1 MFSGGGEKWAKWEI
15 VVIPYHWCNLIK
27 LIFQRYSFETE
38 NILSKQKW
46 SRFKFWST
54 KFYFDFLT
62 SKLLSKWN
70 WTLLHIIMCQ
80 QTISLKVVS
89 IYFQKTFVEEDFFW
103 NISGCRVP
111 RKYCF
116 IGLPTNLY
124 IICTQHFFRSSP
136 KTSSSNIDTF
146 FLQFFIVHF

>member
-1 MFSGGGEKWAKWEI
+1 MHSFSAPWKRQKTLWFSDVFRGRGEKWCIGNKSAKWEK

-46 SRFKFWST
+46 SRSKFWST

-103 NISGCRVP
+103 NISGCR
-111 RKYCF
+111 
-116 IGLPTNLY
+116 L
-124 IICTQHFFRSSP
+124 
-136 KTSSSNIDTF
+136 
-146 FLQFFIVHF
+146 

>member
-1 MFSGGGEKWAKWEI
+1 MHSFSAPWKRQNTLWFSDVFRGRGEKWCIGNKWAKWEK

-46 SRFKFWST
+46 SRSKFWST

-103 NISGCRVP
+103 NISGCR
-111 RKYCF
+111 
-116 IGLPTNLY
+116 L
-124 IICTQHFFRSSP
+124 
-136 KTSSSNIDTF
+136 
-146 FLQFFIVHF
+146 